1 MRYSLEPNNR
11 RYVRGY
17 GFLSLA
23 KNFRSKYGKKL
34 INSAKTFSKS
44 KYGKTL
50 KKEGLKFAKTSGKQI
65 IKRTEE
71 STGDLIGN
79 KIADKISLLSGKQQE
94 DVPQEEQEQE
104 LIIPLE
110 KRQRIIDDDLG
121 LFENINIK
129 MECEIIIN
137 LLGNTSDNQ
146 LPR

>member
-1 MRYSLEPNNR
+1 MRYSLEPNHR

-23 KNFRSKYGKKL
+23 KNFGSKYGKKL

-44 KYGKTL
+44 KYGKAL

-121 LFENINIK
+121 LFENI
-129 MECEIIIN
+129 
-137 LLGNTSDNQ
+137 
-146 LPR
+146 

>member
-1 MRYSLEPNNR
+1 M
-11 RYVRGY
+11 
-17 GFLSLA
+17 SLA
-23 KNFRSKYGKKL
+23 KHFGSKYGKKL
-34 INSAKTFSKS
+34 NNSAKTFSKS

-137 LLGNTSDNQ
+137 LLGNTSDN
-146 LPR
+146 